1 VSGHAPLFFD
11 IAIKQTMKLTAMV
24 RSGSKAAL
32 GTHDKVSRKF
42 SGWAESYRERTK
54 RGLDFSAALIILIML
69 SPILVLIGCLIILDD
84 GYPIVYRHTR
94 IGKGGRAFYC
104 FKFRTMV
111 RNGDQVLREHLAR
124 DPAAREEWSGSRKLQ
139 RDPRVTRLGAFL
151 RKTSLD
157 ELPQLV
163 NVLKG
168 EMSLVGPRPIV
179 AGEARLYGS
188 KIALYKRVRPGMT
201 GPWQIGGRSDLSY
214 ARRVEMD
221 CEYVLGWNFQKD
233 LYILVRTIPAVLRSS
248 GSY

>member
-1 VSGHAPLFFD
+1 M
-11 IAIKQTMKLTAMV
+11 AIKQTMKLTAMA
-24 RSGSKAAL
+24 RSGFKAVLAIN
-32 GTHDKVSRKF
+32 GKVSQNF
-42 SGWAESYRERTK
+42 SGWTEGYREQTK
-54 RGLDFSAALIILIML
+54 RALDFSSALIILLML
-69 SPILVLIGCLIILDD
+69 SPILVLIGCLVILED
-84 GYPIVYRHTR
+84 GRPIVYRHAR
-94 IGKGGRAFYC
+94 IGRGGRAFYC

-111 RNGDQVLREHLAR
+111 RNSDQVLREHLAQNL
-124 DPAAREEWSGSRKLQ
+124 AAREEWLCSRKL
-139 RDPRVTRLGAFL
+139 RCDPRVTRLGAFL
-151 RKTSLD
+151 RKMSLD

-179 AGEARLYGS
+179 AKEARLYGS
-188 KIALYKRVRPGMT
+188 KIALYKRVRPGLT

-221 CEYVLGWNFQKD
+221 CDYVLGWSFRKD